1 MPHILRLPVLTSEA
15 KKVVTKEQQRTYQDF
30 PLRGH
35 HFAAESQQ
43 AVQVAKVFDLSDE
56 GKTLLEFPFPATR
69 IALCNLWS
77 EGKSEIFT
85 LSCCSLIC
93 KIYSPKCIQ
102 FIFPFLRGRTAWCT
116 WICSLQSRIPQWSLR
131 TAPSPGSGTW
141 TGRRRRTD
149 SGSPT
154 FLLALA
160 GRAACSLTEEQAA
173 LASV

>member
-102 FIFPFLRGRTAWCT
+102 FISLSYVAEQHGVLGSAAFRAEFL
-116 WICSLQSRIPQWSLR
+116 
-131 TAPSPGSGTW
+131 SG
-141 TGRRRRTD
+141 
-149 SGSPT
+149 
-154 FLLALA
+154 
-160 GRAACSLTEEQAA
+160 
-173 LASV
+173 ASVLRRHQVLGHGLAEDAGQTVAPPRFC